1 MGKDTKKDKDESG
14 HKDKGARKRER
25 LVVVAALD
33 FGTETPQEVMDA
45 LLPLVDATRDEEGCR
60 KYKVH
65 VPAEGSG
72 RLLFYEVWEDEAA
85 FKAHLE
91 SDHLKAFRAAVGHV
105 LKDSLITTW
114 RRMG

>member
-1 MGKDTKKDKDESG
+1 MGKDKNKDQDESG
-14 HKDKGARKRER
+14 RKDKSGKKRER

-45 LLPLVDATRDEEGCR
+45 LQPLVDATMNEEGCR
-60 KYKVH
+60 KYRVH

-91 SDHLKAFRAAVGHV
+91 SYHLKAFRASVGHV